1 MKLDTRKITMVALLI
16 AVVTVMTYI
25 NFPIFPNGGLIHL
38 GYIALF
44 PIAIV
49 FGKEV
54 GAIAGAFGM
63 ALFDVLSQWFAWA
76 PATFIIVGI
85 VGYVVG
91 LIANGGENTLRNVIA
106 MVVGSL
112 ISIGGYFVFNAF
124 IMDFGVASALT
135 SSVGD
140 ALKVFTSTVVVAF
153 LVPSIRMLKTRI
165 QN

>member
-1 MKLDTRKITMVALLI
+1 MNKTKRLTLIALCI
-16 AVVTVMTYI
+16 AVVTTMTYI

-44 PIAIV
+44 PIAII

-76 PATFIIVGI
+76 PATFVIVGL

-91 LIANGGENTLRNVIA
+91 LVANGGESTFKNVLA
-106 MVVGSL
+106 MVLGSV
-112 ISIGGYFVFNAF
+112 ISISGYFIFNAY
-124 IMDFGVASALT
+124 IMGFGVESASL
-135 SSVGD
+135 SIVGD
-140 ALKVFTSTVVVAF
+140 ALKVFTSTAVVAV
-153 LVPSIRMLKTRI
+153 LVPSMKILRVRI